1 MLFLEAIFLQAIF
14 LEAIF
19 LLLQK
24 TVYLLNQGMKFFGVL
39 FNGSLGTEYHPA
51 FFLLVLQHC
60 GLQAFKR

>member
-1 MLFLEAIFLQAIF
+1 MRFFEAILFEAIF

-24 TVYLLNQGMKFFGVL
+24 AVYFLDQGMKFFGVL
-39 FNGSLGTEYHPA
+39 LNGSLGAEFHPA
-51 FFLLVLQHC
+51 LFLLGLHAC